1 MTNPNKIF
9 TVSMEKIKKDL
20 PFGGGDCIAFT
31 RRGDEAMKNK
41 DYKLAVECY
50 MTITTLFPDFDQ
62 GDPFVSLAQ
71 AYEKLGDLDKA
82 EEAFRR
88 SLEDFFP
95 DDYEKLEAYASF
107 LIRNR
112 PLEKAIK
119 GYLNVARVARLLND
133 SEKRQKNCLIIFE
146 IGEKIGWSKE
156 EIQEIIDKEA

>member
-9 TVSMEKIKKDL
+9 TVSMEKIKRDL
-20 PFGGGDCIAFT
+20 PFNAGDYIAFSE
-31 RRGDEAMKNK
+31 RGDRAMKDK

-50 MTITTLFPDFDQ
+50 RTITIISPDNDLGLCFIK
-62 GDPFVSLAQ
+62 LAQ
-71 AYEKLGDLDKA
+71 AYEKLGDLDEA

-156 EIQEIIDKEA
+156 EIQEVIDKEA